1 MASLEVN
8 ASSSVCR
15 KCGRAYGRL
24 KGYFPVS
31 YSFLYKGTGYLAYC
45 RECVDEMYAT
55 YLAECKDSKVAVRQM
70 CRKLDLYWNE
80 KIFESV
86 DKKSATR
93 SIMTGYIAKINAI
106 KQAGKSYDDTLREEG
121 VLWVVPTLHSASH
134 EQDAQEDSTSTE
146 DNVEV
151 PDEVIIF
158 WGPGYTPSMYMELEK
173 RRAYWMSRY
182 PKGIEL
188 DIGTEALIR
197 QICSLEIDINK
208 ARMEGK
214 PIDKYVNSLNTVLG
228 SANLRPTQKK
238 EEADAELE
246 KMPLGVGIQK
256 WENHRPLP
264 ATPKEKKDVNGVI
277 KNITTWYLGHA
288 CRMAGIKNRYSKMYE
303 DAMARYRVE
312 RPDLDDEDDET
323 VLEIMLGD
331 YDE

>member
-31 YSFLYKGTGYLAYC
+31 YSFLYKGTGHLAYC

-55 YLAECKDSKVAVRQM
+55 YLAECKDSKIAVRQM

-80 KIFESV
+80 KVFESV

-93 SIMTGYIAKINAI
+93 SIMTGYIAKINAV
-106 KQAGKSYDDTLREEG
+106 KQAGKCYDDTLREENA
-121 VLWVVPTLHSASH
+121 LWVFPSLHNAAA
-134 EQDAQEDSTSTE
+134 EQVQEDPTPVE
-146 DNVEV
+146 EEIEV
-151 PDEVIIF
+151 PEEVTIF

-182 PKGIEL
+182 PEGTEL

-256 WENHRPLP
+256 WENYRPLP

-331 YDE
+331 DDE

>member
-1 MASLEVN
+1 MPSLEVN

-15 KCGRAYGRL
+15 RCGRAYGRL

-31 YSFLYKGTGYLAYC
+31 YSALYKGTGYLAYC
-45 RECVDEMYAT
+45 RECVDEMYAL
-55 YLAECKDSKVAVRQM
+55 YLAECKDSKMAVRQM

-80 KIFESV
+80 KIYESV
-86 DKKSATR
+86 DKKNATR
-93 SIMTGYIAKINAI
+93 SIMTGYIAKTNAV
-106 KQAGKSYDDTLREEG
+106 KQAGKSYDDTLREENA
-121 VLWVVPTLHSASH
+121 LWVTPSAYS
-134 EQDAQEDSTSTE
+134 DE
-146 DNVEV
+146 DNIVATAIATEEEIEV
-151 PDEVIIF
+151 PDEVTIF
-158 WGPGYTPSMYMELEK
+158 WGPGYTASMYMELEK

-182 PKGIEL
+182 PEGTEL

-238 EEADAELE
+238 EEVDADLE

-256 WENHRPLP
+256 WENYRPLP

-288 CRMAGIKNRYSKMYE
+288 CKMAGIKNHYSKMYE

-312 RPDLDDEDDET
+312 RPDLDEEDDET
-323 VLEIMLGD
+323 VLDIILGD
-331 YDE
+331 DDE

>member
-8 ASSSVCR
+8 ATSTVCR
-15 KCGRAYGRL
+15 KCGTAYGRL
-24 KGYFPVS
+24 KGNFLVS
-31 YSFLYKGTGYLAYC
+31 YSSLYMGTGHLAYC
-45 RECVDEMYAT
+45 KECVDKMYAA
-55 YLAECKDSKVAVRQM
+55 YLADCKDSKAAVRQM

-80 KIFESV
+80 KVFESV
-86 DKKSATR
+86 DRKNATQ
-93 SIMTGYIAKINAI
+93 SIMTGYISKINSV
-106 KQAGKSYDDTLREEG
+106 KQAGKSYDDTLREENA
-121 VLWVVPTLHSASH
+121 LWVFPPLYNAPVQQV
-134 EQDAQEDSTSTE
+134 QDATASAEEDI
-146 DNVEV
+146 EV

-173 RRAYWMSRY
+173 RRGYWMSRY
-182 PKGIEL
+182 PEGTEL

-238 EEADAELE
+238 EEADTELE

-256 WENHRPLP
+256 WENYRPLP

-288 CRMAGIKNRYSKMYE
+288 CRMAGIKNRYSKMYD

-323 VLEIMLGD
+323 VLEIMLGED
-331 YDE
+331 DE